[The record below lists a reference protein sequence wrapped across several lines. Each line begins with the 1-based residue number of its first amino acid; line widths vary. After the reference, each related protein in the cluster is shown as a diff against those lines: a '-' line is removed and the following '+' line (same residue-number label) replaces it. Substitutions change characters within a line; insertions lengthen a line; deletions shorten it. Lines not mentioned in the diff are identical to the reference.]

1 MKALRHTRPMKLL
14 KKFVR
19 PWGMNISE
27 YVIKFEQLYFKA
39 RFFHMEILDGVW
51 AYRLLNSANPTNEQ
65 KLLVKAAVSKI
76 DYQIIKDQL
85 KKVFI
90 STSTNVDK
98 ETEVDKT
105 DVKPEENEVFFT
117 SRGKNYRQQ
126 NSYSGNQNRNRNKQ
140 NLKTNITIK
149 KWTHLIMKKK
159 FHDATFVVRNFVR
172 KKFSKKMLQKN
183 LLMIWLYEQ
192 LNICPFRRFSLT
204 ISIWDL

>member
-27 YVIKFEQLYFKA
+27 YVEQLYFKA
-39 RFFHMEILDGVW
+39 RFFRMEILDGVW

-85 KKVFI
+85 KNVFI

-98 ETEVDKT
+98 KTEVDKT

-149 KWTHLIMKKK
+149 KWKHLIIKK
-159 FHDATFVVRNFVR
+159 FHDATFVVRNFIG
-172 KKFSKKMLQKN
+172 KNFSKKMLQKN
-183 LLMIWLYEQ
+183 LLMIYDYMS
-192 LNICPFRRFSLT
+192 N
-204 ISIWDL
+204 

>member
-27 YVIKFEQLYFKA
+27 YVEQLYFKA
-39 RFFHMEILDGVW
+39 RFFRMEILDGVW

-85 KKVFI
+85 KNVFI

-98 ETEVDKT
+98 KAEVDKT

-149 KWTHLIMKKK
+149 KWNHLIITK
-159 FHDATFVVRNFVR
+159 FHDATFVVRNFIG
-172 KKFSKKMLQKN
+172 KNFSKKMLQKN
-183 LLMIWLYEQ
+183 LLMIYDYMS
-192 LNICPFRRFSLT
+192 N
-204 ISIWDL
+204 